1 MILCNF
7 LLFMSSNSAG
17 RSNLNAQWLLA
28 QPRFITYFILSNM
41 KSSTCGSA
49 QTSSLSYRTLIFCN
63 YEFYHNSMVDQRKSL
78 SICFILMELIRGG
91 VVICVWGSLEGL
103 YLT

>member
-1 MILCNF
+1 
-7 LLFMSSNSAG
+7 MSSNSAG

-28 QPRFITYFILSNM
+28 YYVLSNM

-91 VVICVWGSLEGL
+91 VVICV
-103 YLT
+103 